1 MEANTLEQSSIT
13 QRQTSIAIHILP
25 PQREAAPPETESPG
39 VLLPNPKSPEA
50 LICELASDTT
60 VTIEPIQMI
69 ALAFADPKVEDAFQA
84 HLVRR
89 PCRPR

>member
-13 QRQTSIAIHILP
+13 QRQTSIAIHI
-25 PQREAAPPETESPG
+25 EAAPPETESPG